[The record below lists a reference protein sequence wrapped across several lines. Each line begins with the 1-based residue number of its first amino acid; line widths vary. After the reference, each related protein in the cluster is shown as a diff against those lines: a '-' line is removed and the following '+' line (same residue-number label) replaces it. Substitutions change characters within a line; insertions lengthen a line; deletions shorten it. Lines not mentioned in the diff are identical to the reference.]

1 MIHLVDLEKSFTSSR
16 GRHVVLH
23 RTNLSIPS
31 TMRIGV
37 LGMNGAGKSTLLH
50 MIAGSEPPTAGRVLR
65 ECRCSWPLGFAGSF
79 QPNLTGIENI
89 LFAAR
94 VYGVDCDEAVAFAAE
109 FAEIGEYIDMPVRTY
124 SSGMKARLAFGL
136 SLAIDFDIYLID
148 EITAVGDRRFQEKCR
163 RAFAERTSK
172 SGLCI
177 VSHNEANIR
186 TFCDIALVLHNGF
199 LTPFE
204 DIESA
209 LEYYASIMRFD

>member
-1 MIHLVDLEKSFTSSR
+1 MIHLVDLEKSFLSSQ

-31 TMRIGV
+31 DMRIGV
-37 LGMNGAGKSTLLH
+37 LGMNGAGKSTLLN
-50 MIAGSEPPTAGRVLR
+50 MIAGSEPPTAGRVYR

-94 VYGVDCDEAVAFAAE
+94 VYGVDGDDAVAFASE
-109 FAEIGEYIDMPVRTY
+109 FAELGEYINMPVRTY
-124 SSGMKARLAFGL
+124 SAGMKARLAFGL
-136 SLAIDFDIYLID
+136 SLAIDFDIYLVD

-163 RAFAERTSK
+163 KAFAERTSK
-172 SGLCI
+172 SGLCF

-186 TFCDIALVLHNGF
+186 ALCDIALVLHNGY
-199 LTPFE
+199 LVPFE
-204 DIESA
+204 DLESA
-209 LEYYASIMRFD
+209 LEYYGSIMRIE

>member
-1 MIHLVDLEKSFTSSR
+1 MLDIKSVGASYGQHRALTTINLR
-16 GRHVVLH
+16 VKKGEIVV
-23 RTNLSIPS
+23 I
-31 TMRIGV
+31 
-37 LGMNGAGKSTLLH
+37 LGSNGAGKSTLLH